1 MSSSTTNSPMTDNVE
16 TKVNEI
22 TESMNSMDIVENSEE
37 EENDDSESDDS
48 GPEELP
54 YPNLTITIPSVTVE
68 DESPA
73 TPSYSPNSP
82 PLTPEIPQH
91 IIEDIE
97 TEIHAMETEAEAF
110 NNEEKVETK
119 REEKEPETTEEPAMC
134 GVCYTELN
142 SDNTVNT
149 NCNHKFCNKCFFRW
163 MKVQARCPMC
173 RKHFRT
179 DVDLSDEEL
188 ARENTEV
195 YDEYIS
201 NLEKY
206 VSINAMA
213 NNEFAKVSRLREER
227 GNLLR
232 CQISLKEQIEQTRG
246 FNDGLVAAGY
256 KNIDEEIPRE
266 INLKHQVN
274 KRIPDYIH
282 GWRTGLR
289 IEKERL
295 EKERVMNYIRNKN
308 YIIPKRKKKSNKRQ
322 ADLFSFGFNVD
333 NKVSK
338 TSFGQKQSPCQ
349 EKDKPIKFS
358 FDFVPPKPNDP
369 PMVFSFN

>member
-1 MSSSTTNSPMTDNVE
+1 MTDNVE
-16 TKVNEI
+16 TEVNEI
-22 TESMNSMDIVENSEE
+22 TASMNSMDIVENSEE
-37 EENDDSESDDS
+37 NDESESESEDS

-54 YPNLTITIPSVTVE
+54 YPNLTITIPSGAI
-68 DESPA
+68 DYESPA
-73 TPSYSPNSP
+73 TPTYSAISP
-82 PLTPEIPQH
+82 PMTPVPAVLPDVPQH
-91 IIEDIE
+91 IVEDIE
-97 TEIHAMETEAEAF
+97 AELHAMETEEEAF
-110 NNEEKVETK
+110 NDEEKVETK
-119 REEKEPETTEEPAMC
+119 QEEKVPVIDEEDLPSC
-134 GVCYTELN
+134 GVCYIELN

-163 MKVQARCPMC
+163 IKVQARCPMC

-179 DVDLSDEEL
+179 DVDLSDEEI

-195 YDEYIS
+195 YDDYIN

-206 VSINAMA
+206 VSITAMA
-213 NNEFAKVSRLREER
+213 NNEFSKVSRLREER
-227 GNLLR
+227 SNLLR

-256 KNIDEEIPRE
+256 KNIDEEIPWE
-266 INLKHQVN
+266 INLKYQVN

-289 IEKERL
+289 IERERL
-295 EKERVMNYIRNKN
+295 EKERIMNHIRNKN

-322 ADLFSFGFNVD
+322 ADLFSFGFNMD

-338 TSFGQKQSPCQ
+338 TCAEQKRGPVQQ
-349 EKDKPIKFS
+349 TQKAIKFS

-369 PMVFSFN
+369 PVVFSFNE